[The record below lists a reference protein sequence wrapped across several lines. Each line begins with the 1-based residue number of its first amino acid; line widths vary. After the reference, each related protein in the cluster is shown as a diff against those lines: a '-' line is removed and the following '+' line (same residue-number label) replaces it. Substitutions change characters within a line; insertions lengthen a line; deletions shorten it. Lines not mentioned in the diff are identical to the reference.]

1 MEGSNITRTL
11 GSFSTLGTLKV
22 AIFAIF
28 TPEILGTKAI
38 EGWWI
43 DGRDL
48 REAIAVDLSS
58 LEGETL
64 VSISTSSQMAGQA
77 KLI

>member
-1 MEGSNITRTL
+1 MEGSNTTHTF

-22 AIFAIF
+22 AIFAF
-28 TPEILGTKAI
+28 PTPAILETKAI
-38 EGWWI
+38 EGGWI

-64 VSISTSSQMAGQA
+64 VSISTWRGRRS
-77 KLI
+77 LYRR